1 MSISSNLQTVTK
13 TGPFTA
19 LAISGRTRI
28 NGIYYTCNNTAS
40 LIHLHNNTTGA
51 GTAQTSIYTPPAA
64 GGYDIIVPDMGLL
77 FTNAVYLEFSANV
90 LSVTLIFEGG
100 AAQ

>member
-1 MSISSNLQTVTK
+1 MSFSNIKTVTK

-19 LAISGRTRI
+19 LAISGRTRVI
-28 NGIYYTCNNTAS
+28 GIYYTCNNTAS

-51 GTAQTSIYTPPAA
+51 GTAQTSIYTPAAA
-64 GGYDIIVPDMGLL
+64 GAYDIIIPDMGVL
-77 FTNAVYLEFSANV
+77 FTDAVFLEFSANV
-90 LSVTLIFEGG
+90 LSVTLLFEGG

>member
-64 GGYDIIVPDMGLL
+64 GGYDIIIPDMGLL